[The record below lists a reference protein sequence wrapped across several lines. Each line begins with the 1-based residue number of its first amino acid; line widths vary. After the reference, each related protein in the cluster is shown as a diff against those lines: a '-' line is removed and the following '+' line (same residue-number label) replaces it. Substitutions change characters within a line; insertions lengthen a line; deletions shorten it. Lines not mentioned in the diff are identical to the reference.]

1 MDAGKDSN
9 RMSLENGTQAAL
21 SFQEVRKEYGD
32 FCLGPLTLSVPE
44 GCITGL
50 VGENGAGKT
59 TLMKAALGM
68 VLLDEG
74 TVSCLGC
81 NPVREGKQARREVG
95 VVFGELQLPGNFTA
109 RMAGKFWQEIYEGFD
124 EAYFKRLQER
134 FSVPENKPVRQLSAG
149 MKAKLALAG
158 AVSHHPRLLIL
169 DEPLNGLDPLA
180 KDEAVELLREL
191 GEEEVTI
198 LISSHTT
205 ADLEKLADYLAFLH
219 NGKLSLFEKK
229 KDGLLER
236 YEDST
241 GRGRNPGSV

>member
-68 VLLDEG
+68 VLPDGG

-81 NPVREGKQARREVG
+81 NPVREGKQARKEVG

-124 EAYFKRLQER
+124 
-134 FSVPENKPVRQLSAG
+134 
-149 MKAKLALAG
+149 
-158 AVSHHPRLLIL
+158 
-169 DEPLNGLDPLA
+169 
-180 KDEAVELLREL
+180 
-191 GEEEVTI
+191 
-198 LISSHTT
+198 
-205 ADLEKLADYLAFLH
+205 
-219 NGKLSLFEKK
+219 
-229 KDGLLER
+229 
-236 YEDST
+236 
-241 GRGRNPGSV
+241 GSF